1 MTVLDKIIPVVV
13 VDDPE
18 TAVELARLYKSKGV
32 GAIEITLR
40 TDNAIS
46 CIRAVKD
53 AQLGIRIGVGTVTT
67 WADAES
73 AAGLGVDFL
82 VSPATSP
89 DLLKFAQNSP
99 VPMYLGFSTVSEALR
114 LLEAGIEHG
123 KSFPAEAAGGA
134 QFVRALGSV
143 LPKFRVF
150 PTGGIHLSN
159 LANYLDLENVIQ
171 IGGTWLA
178 PTDSI
183 EKRDWIAIDKI
194 LQQTQ
199 EYLASYE
206 RK

>member
-1 MTVLDKIIPVVV
+1 LTEMDKIIPVVV
-13 VDDPE
+13 VDDPQ
-18 TAVELARLYKSKGV
+18 TAVELARLYKSKGI

-73 AAGLGVDFL
+73 AEGLGVDFL

-123 KSFPAEAAGGA
+123 KFFPAEAAGGA
-134 QFVRALGSV
+134 QFLRALGSV